1 MTWSAEQNEDM
12 KFKLRRAEFSNV
24 TGEVTLTND
33 TLGTRTLKN
42 NALRTT
48 NGSKVI
54 RVFHPN
60 HNMHGTSNNVT
71 IANVP
76 SNYIK
81 WSLLIV
87 ILMVHTQ
94 VFLT

>member
-1 MTWSAEQNEDM
+1 M

-60 HNMHGTSNNVT
+60 HGMHGTSNNVT
-71 IANVP
+71 IAGVLVVHTMV
-76 SNYIK
+76 
-81 WSLLIV
+81 LLIV